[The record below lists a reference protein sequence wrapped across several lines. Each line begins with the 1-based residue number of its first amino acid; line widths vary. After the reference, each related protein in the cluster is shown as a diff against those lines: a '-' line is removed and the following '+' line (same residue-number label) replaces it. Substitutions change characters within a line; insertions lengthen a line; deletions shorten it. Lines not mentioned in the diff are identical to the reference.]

1 MQLGC
6 RRSAVVAVLQGTAH
20 GSVRVCDSRPIHMR
34 TARACVACVWRARV
48 RAWRAC
54 VPTQVFAGRFDMRTM
69 LAALYPI
76 PPEVP
81 PYFDH
86 SQHDELW

>member
-1 MQLGC
+1 MAQLTGLC
-6 RRSAVVAVLQGTAH
+6 ASAIVVRSTCALWTRLRGVHV
-20 GSVRVCDSRPIHMR
+20 
-34 TARACVACVWRARV
+34 ARARERV
-48 RAWRAC
+48 GAC